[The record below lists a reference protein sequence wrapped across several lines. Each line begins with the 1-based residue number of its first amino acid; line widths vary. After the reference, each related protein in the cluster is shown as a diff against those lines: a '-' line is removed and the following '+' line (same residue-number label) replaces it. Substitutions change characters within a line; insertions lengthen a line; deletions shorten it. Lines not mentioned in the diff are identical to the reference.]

1 MTLGI
6 GTFTRVAIDS
16 ALPFDTSSIPIEII
30 DSESL
35 IETQTIDE
43 TGGTTGTTEHL
54 AERTR
59 LGQKRCS
66 GSIKLAA
73 SRLALDTLLPLI
85 LGGDESSNE
94 FGLEDSLPEFY
105 MMVDRDEKVYTYSG
119 CRIARATFTGSSG
132 QMVFIE
138 LDIEAET
145 ETEGNAGTFP
155 TLATPTESPY
165 RFEDG
170 VLTLQS
176 DTREFSEFSLTIEN
190 QLDTE
195 RFENNLTRVDLPLL
209 DRVITLSTNHP
220 WSTENLDLIKQDLT
234 GAGGSLVFTNTE
246 ITSNILTFTFGTIQ
260 YPSKTPGTTKVQ
272 VTRLPLEGM
281 VRKAGSSPSLIVTN
295 AHA

>member
-16 ALPFDTSSIPIEII
+16 ALPFDTSSIPIEIVGA
-30 DSESL
+30 ESL
-35 IETQTIDE
+35 VETQTIDE
-43 TGGTTGTTEHL
+43 TGGTTGTTEHIS
-54 AERTR
+54 ERTR

-66 GSIKLAA
+66 GTIQVPA

-85 LGGDESSNE
+85 LGAAESSNV
-94 FGLEDSLPEFY
+94 FALADTLPEFV
-105 MMVDRDEKVYTYSG
+105 MMIDRDEKVYTYSG
-119 CRIARATFTGSSG
+119 CRIARATFSGSSG
-132 QMVFIE
+132 QMVMIG

-145 ETEGNAGTFP
+145 ETEGDAGTFP
-155 TLATPTESPY
+155 ALETPTETPY

-176 DTREFSEFSLTIEN
+176 STREFNEFSLVIEN

-195 RFENNLTRVDLPLL
+195 RFENNLTRVDIPLL
-209 DRVITLSTNHP
+209 DRIITLGTNHP
-220 WSTENLDLIKQDLT
+220 WSTANLDLIKQDLA
-234 GAGGSLVFTNTE
+234 GAGGSLVLTNTE
-246 ITSNILTFTFGTIQ
+246 LSSNVLTFTLGAIQ
-260 YPSKTPGTTKVQ
+260 YPTKTPGTQKAQ

-281 VRKAGSSPSLIVTN
+281 VRKVGTTASLVVTN